1 MRKKKT
7 AVLVV
12 VMIIMGFTVSCGENS
27 ESVIIVAGS
36 TSVQPYA
43 EILAEEYAALS
54 PDNIIDVQGGGS
66 SAGLQAVGSGIADI
80 GMSSRSLKDSEKED
94 LQAVEIAKDVLVIIT
109 HPDNPVKDLT
119 LENIRDIY
127 TGGVNTWS
135 ALGGAG
141 KKIHVVTREEGSG
154 TRSAFEELVMDGL
167 RITPEAIVLNFNGAI
182 RQLVANDKNA
192 IGFISIG
199 LLNDTIYPV
208 SINGY
213 EATRENIEDGNYNLY
228 RAFLFVTAGEID
240 GIAKEFIDFAL
251 SPEGQQ
257 ILVSEGLI
265 PN

>member
-1 MRKKKT
+1 VRKNKT
-7 AVLVV
+7 AVIVV
-12 VMIIMGFTVSCGENS
+12 LIIMVFTASCGAS
-27 ESVIIVAGS
+27 ADSVIVVAGS

-43 EILAEEYAALS
+43 EILAEEYAALH

-80 GMSSRSLKDSEKED
+80 GMSSRSLKDSEKET

-119 LENIRDIY
+119 LEEIRGIY
-127 TGGVNTWS
+127 TGDIGTWDT
-135 ALGGAG
+135 LGGAG

-167 RITPEAIVLNFNGAI
+167 RITPEAIVLNFNGAE
-182 RQLVANDKNA
+182 RQLVANDKNS

-208 SINGY
+208 KINGY
-213 EATRENIEDGNYNLY
+213 EATRENIKDGNYNLY